1 MCAQREALRARMLA
15 SAMLSAA
22 CFAHVRHPVG
32 EALTLA
38 FDVDPNVPEDELLL
52 IDRINDA
59 AE

>member
-22 CFAHVRHPVG
+22 CLAHVRHPVG
-32 EALTLA
+32 EAIALA
-38 FDVDPNVPEDELLL
+38 FDLDLNVPEDELLL
-52 IDRINDA
+52 IERINDI